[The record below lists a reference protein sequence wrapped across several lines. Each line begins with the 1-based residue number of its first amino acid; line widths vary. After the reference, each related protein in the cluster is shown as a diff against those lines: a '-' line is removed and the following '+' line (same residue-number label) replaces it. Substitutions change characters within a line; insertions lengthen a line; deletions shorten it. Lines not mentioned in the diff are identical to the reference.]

1 MSPLREQYIRLLT
14 LRGYAQRTHES
25 YIAAVA
31 ALAGHYKRT
40 PASLSDE
47 EIRSYLTGLHHRG
60 LSFSTINVAVS
71 ALRLFYGQV
80 LKRPMDEL
88 KEMLPR
94 SRRVT
99 RRAGVYAREELRRL
113 FADGCRGVAPRTF
126 LMTVYGAGLRLNE
139 ACRLK
144 VRHIE
149 SGRMMLRV
157 EQGKGRK
164 DRYTI
169 LSPWLLEELRGYYRR
184 QRPGVCPTSTSSSR
198 CRTRSTDSSRK
209 TPVPCTACSSRQ
221 PARRSWRTRP
231 SRNQRRPPPHARHV
245 RTAVR
250 CACCCSSSS
259 SLRDSAPVATP
270 HEDNPATHRAFA
282 SRPSDPI
289 GSPRCCV
296 PAKKAPRARAIKKPP
311 KTARQHR
318 PARGCA
324 LAKAPRPA
332 ARCAMPTDLQQ
343 EGLQAKILSPISRSH
358 ADSGGSV
365 QQECIRRAGGT
376 TPPPQTTPHPRRH
389 GGYTP

>member
-1 MSPLREQYIRLLT
+1 MSPLREEYIRLLT

-40 PASLSDE
+40 PAALSDE

-80 LKRPMDEL
+80 LKRPMDDL
-88 KEMLPR
+88 KEVLPR

-113 FADGCRGVAPRTF
+113 FVEGCRGVAPRAF

-139 ACRLK
+139 ACHLK
-144 VRHIE
+144 VKHIE

-184 QRPGVCPTSTSSSR
+184 QRPGVWLF
-198 CRTRSTDSSRK
+198 
-209 TPVPCTACSSRQ
+209 
-221 PARRSWRTRP
+221 PARRGGDVPMIDGTAQKIFYTALARAGLPNRGGIHCLRHSFATHLLEDGVDLLTLKMLLGHSHFSTTAGYLHV
-231 SRNQRRPPPHARHV
+231 SRRRLE
-245 RTAVR
+245 AVR
-250 CACCCSSSS
+250 
-259 SLRDSAPVATP
+259 
-270 HEDNPATHRAFA
+270 
-282 SRPSDPI
+282 
-289 GSPRCCV
+289 SPLDQ
-296 PAKKAPRARAIKKPP
+296 I
-311 KTARQHR
+311 
-318 PARGCA
+318 
-324 LAKAPRPA
+324 LA
-332 ARCAMPTDLQQ
+332 
-343 EGLQAKILSPISRSH
+343 
-358 ADSGGSV
+358 
-365 QQECIRRAGGT
+365 
-376 TPPPQTTPHPRRH
+376 HPR
-389 GGYTP
+389 

>member
-1 MSPLREQYIRLLT
+1 MSPLRDQYIRLLT

-31 ALAGHYKRT
+31 ALAGHYRRT

-88 KEMLPR
+88 KELLPR

-113 FADGCRGVAPRTF
+113 FVDGCRGVAPRAF

-139 ACRLK
+139 ACHLK

-169 LSPWLLEELRGYYRR
+169 LSPWLLEELRGYYRW
-184 QRPGVCPTSTSSSR
+184 QRPGV
-198 CRTRSTDSSRK
+198 
-209 TPVPCTACSSRQ
+209 
-221 PARRSWRTRP
+221 WLFP
-231 SRNQRRPPPHARHV
+231 SRRGGDVPMIDGTAQKIFYTALERAGLPNRGGIHCLRHSFATHLLEDGVDLLTLKMLLGHSHFSTTAGYLHVSRRRLE
-245 RTAVR
+245 AVR
-250 CACCCSSSS
+250 SP
-259 SLRDSAPVATP
+259 LDQIL
-270 HEDNPATHRAFA
+270 E
-282 SRPSDPI
+282 RP
-289 GSPRCCV
+289 R
-296 PAKKAPRARAIKKPP
+296 
-311 KTARQHR
+311 
-318 PARGCA
+318 
-324 LAKAPRPA
+324 
-332 ARCAMPTDLQQ
+332 
-343 EGLQAKILSPISRSH
+343 
-358 ADSGGSV
+358 
-365 QQECIRRAGGT
+365 
-376 TPPPQTTPHPRRH
+376 
-389 GGYTP
+389 